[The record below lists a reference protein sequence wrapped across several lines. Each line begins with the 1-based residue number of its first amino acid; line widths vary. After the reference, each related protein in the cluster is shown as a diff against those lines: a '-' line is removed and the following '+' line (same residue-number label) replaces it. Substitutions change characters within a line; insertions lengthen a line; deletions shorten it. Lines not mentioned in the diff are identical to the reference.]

1 MSDEKDEIDVEL
13 GPTEADAAELPE
25 ELEFGDDEASE
36 IATLIAE
43 KNELQDRLLRAFAEL
58 ENVRKRAE
66 RDRRDAEAYGGS
78 KLARELLPVFD
89 NMKRAV
95 EAITDEQRETAGP
108 VIEGIELTQKELLN
122 AFAKY
127 KIEPIAPQMGDKFD
141 PKLHQ
146 AMFEAPVPGVEPG
159 CVIQL
164 MTEGFTISDRLLRPA
179 QVGVASGGSTP
190 TS

>member
-1 MSDEKDEIDVEL
+1 MSDEKDNVDLDRETPV
-13 GPTEADAAELPE
+13 
-25 ELEFGDDEASE
+25 DEATADPLDLAIDGEEPSDV
-36 IATLIAE
+36 ATLIAE

-66 RDRRDAEAYGGS
+66 RDRRDAEAYGGT

-89 NMKRAV
+89 NMKRAI

-108 VIEGIELTQKELLN
+108 VIEGIELTQKELLT

-164 MTEGFTISDRLLRPA
+164 MTEGFTIADRLLRPA
-179 QVGVASGGSTP
+179 QVGVASGGAP
-190 TS
+190 T